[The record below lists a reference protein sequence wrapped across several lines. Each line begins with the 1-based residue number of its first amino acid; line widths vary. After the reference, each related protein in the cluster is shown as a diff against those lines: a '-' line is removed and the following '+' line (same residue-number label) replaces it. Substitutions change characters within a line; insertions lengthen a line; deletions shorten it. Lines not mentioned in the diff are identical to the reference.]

1 MRKETKQIY
10 QKDRV
15 FVKDR
20 GIWLRFIKMLFK
32 SRLPILWIA
41 AYFALSMFITN
52 LGVSVTEYTA
62 QMFAGNLSFEGVIL
76 PFLLYSAFNI
86 VTSAISFALS
96 YLCYARIDRNL
107 RRMVWDKITRLPLSY
122 FDKHPPKE
130 LISRITDDTGSI
142 SGLIIQTIVP
152 FFTGLYSL
160 YVLFKRIG
168 TYDQSL
174 MWTLFA
180 VVPFVVVTG
189 FIMGKMRF
197 GINDTFTRRTAAMVR
212 ELSEKVTNVPLVK
225 SFAKEEQEIQTG
237 RAYMTALYKTARKAS
252 WIGQLSSPVYTMV
265 SVLQVIVIVLVGRN
279 FYMTGALDL
288 TQWIAYLAFATQIA
302 NSLQGYAGY
311 WTSFKSSQGATRR
324 VTYIMD
330 ERNEDE
336 GPDRSAEDMSGG
348 FTFHDVTF
356 AYEETP
362 VLRHI
367 NLHIPEGKAT
377 AFVGLSG
384 GGKTTMLNLLERFY
398 TPQEGY
404 ITVGDEDISSY
415 NMKSYRENIAYM
427 TQECVLFSGTIRENI
442 LYGFQREVSQEELDA
457 ACKAANAYDF
467 IMEFPEGYETQVG
480 EAGGKLSG
488 GQKQR
493 LAIARTILKA
503 PKYLFMDEATGAM
516 DAKAKEDIWVG
527 LRALME
533 GKTTVIVAHDYQTAK
548 NAEYIVVVA
557 NGMIEDFGTKEEV
570 YERND
575 FYRQLAD
582 QEEVE
587 SNG

>member
-1 MRKETKQIY
+1 MKKEKKQIY
-10 QKDRV
+10 QKDQV

-32 SRLPILWIA
+32 SRLPILWIL
-41 AYFALSMFITN
+41 AYFALSMLITN
-52 LGVSVTEYTA
+52 MGVSVTEYTA
-62 QMFAGNLSFEGVIL
+62 AMFAGNLDFQGVIR
-76 PFLLYSAFNI
+76 PFLIYSAFNL
-86 VTSAISFALS
+86 VTAGISFALS

-130 LISRITDDTGSI
+130 LITRITDDTASI

-160 YVLFKRIG
+160 FVLFRRIG
-168 TYDQSL
+168 TYDSSL
-174 MWTLFA
+174 MWTLLA
-180 VVPFVVVTG
+180 VVPFVVITG

-197 GINDTFTRRTAAMVR
+197 GINDTSTRRTAAMVR
-212 ELSEKVTNVPLVK
+212 ELSEKVTNVPLIK
-225 SFAKEEQEIQTG
+225 SFAKEEQEIETG
-237 RAYMTALYKTARKAS
+237 KAYMTALYKTARKAS

-265 SVLQVIVIVLVGRN
+265 GVLQVIVIVLVGRN

-288 TQWIAYLAFATQIA
+288 TEWIAYLAFATQIA

-311 WTSFKSSQGATRR
+311 WTAFKSSQGATRR

-330 ERNEDE
+330 EKNEDP
-336 GPDRSAEDMSGG
+336 GPNCSAEDMSGS
-348 FTFHDVTF
+348 FAFHDVSF

-367 NLHIPEGKAT
+367 NLEIPEGKAT

-398 TPQEGY
+398 VPQEGY
-404 ITVGDEDISSY
+404 ITIGGEDISSY
-415 NMKSYRENIAYM
+415 NLNSYRENIAYM
-427 TQECVLFSGTIRENI
+427 TQECVLFSGTIRENL
-442 LYGFQREVSQEELDA
+442 LYGVKREVTQEEIEE

-467 IMEFPEGYETQVG
+467 IMEFPETFETDVG

-493 LAIARTILKA
+493 LAIARTILKQ

-516 DAKAKEDIWVG
+516 DAKAKEEIWVG

-557 NGMIEDFGTKEEV
+557 NGMIEDMGTKEEL

-575 FYRQLAD
+575 FYRQFVQ
-582 QEEVE
+582 QEVA

>member
-1 MRKETKQIY
+1 MKKEKKQIY

-15 FVKDR
+15 FIKDR
-20 GIWLRFIKMLFK
+20 GIWLRFIKMLLK
-32 SRLPILWIA
+32 SRLPILWIV
-41 AYFALSMFITN
+41 AYFALSVMISKM
-52 LGVSVTEYTA
+52 GVNVTEYTA
-62 QMFAGNLSFEGVIL
+62 EMFAGNLSFEGVIL
-76 PFLLYSAFNI
+76 PFLLYSGFNLI
-86 VTSAISFALS
+86 TSAVSFALS

-130 LISRITDDTGSI
+130 LITRVTDDTASI

-152 FFTGLYSL
+152 FFTGLFN
-160 YVLFKRIG
+160 LFILFQRIG
-168 TYDQSL
+168 TYDSSL
-174 MWTLFA
+174 MWSLLA
-180 VVPFVVVTG
+180 VVPFVILTG

-197 GINDTFTRRTAAMVR
+197 GINDASTRRTAAMVR
-212 ELSEKVTNVPLVK
+212 ELSEKVTNVPLIK
-225 SFAKEEQEIQTG
+225 SFAKEEQETETG
-237 RAYMTALYKTARKAS
+237 KAYMMAIYKTARKAS

-265 SVLQVIVIVLVGRN
+265 SVLQMIVIVLVGRD
-279 FYMTGALDL
+279 FYTTGALNL
-288 TQWIAYLAFATQIA
+288 AEWIAYLTFAGQIS

-311 WTSFKSSQGATRR
+311 WTAFKSSQGATRR

-330 ERNEDE
+330 EKNEDA
-336 GPDRSAEDMSGG
+336 GPDRSAEDMSGS
-348 FTFHDVTF
+348 FAFHDVSF

-367 NLHIPEGKAT
+367 NLEIPEGKAT

-398 TPQEGY
+398 APQEGY
-404 ITVGDEDISSY
+404 ITVGGEDISNY

-427 TQECVLFSGTIRENI
+427 TQECVLFSGTIRDNL
-442 LYGFQREVSQEELDA
+442 LYGVKREVTQEEIEE

-467 IMEFPEGYETQVG
+467 IMEFPGNYETDVG
-480 EAGGKLSG
+480 EAGSKLSG

-493 LAIARTILKA
+493 LAIARTILKK

-516 DAKAKEDIWVG
+516 DAKAKEEIWVG

-557 NGMIEDFGTKEEV
+557 NGMIEDMGTKEEL

-575 FYRQLAD
+575 FYRHFMQ
-582 QEEVE
+582 QEVE

>member
-1 MRKETKQIY
+1 MRKEKKTVY
-10 QKDRV
+10 QKDQV

-20 GIWLRFIKMLFK
+20 GIWWRFIKMLWK
-32 SRLPILWIA
+32 SKLPILWIVG
-41 AYFALSMFITN
+41 YFVLEMVITN
-52 LGVSVTEYTA
+52 MGVSVTEYTA
-62 QMFAGNLSFEGVIL
+62 EMFAGNLSFQGVIL
-76 PFLLYSAFNI
+76 PFLLYSGFNLI
-86 VTSAISFALS
+86 TSGVSFALV

-122 FDKHPPKE
+122 FDKNSPKE
-130 LISRITDDTGSI
+130 LITRVTGDTAGI

-168 TYDQSL
+168 TYDSSL
-174 MWTLFA
+174 MWSLLA

-189 FIMGKMRF
+189 FVMGKMRF
-197 GINDTFTRRTAAMVR
+197 GINDAATRRSAEMTR
-212 ELSEKVTNVPLVK
+212 ELSEKVTNVPLIK
-225 SFAKEEQEIQTG
+225 SFAKEEQEMQTG
-237 RAYMTALYKTARKAS
+237 KEYMTALFKTSIKSS
-252 WIGQLSSPVYTMV
+252 WIGNLSSPIYTMV
-265 SVLQVIVIVLVGRN
+265 GVLQVIVIVLVGRG
-279 FYMTGALDL
+279 FYTTGALTL
-288 TQWIAYLAFATQIA
+288 AEWIAYLSFATQIA
-302 NSLQGYAGY
+302 NRLQGYAGY
-311 WTSFKSSQGATRR
+311 WTSFKSSQGSTRR

-330 ERNEDE
+330 EEDE
-336 GPDRSAEDMSGG
+336 DPGPDRSAEDMSGG
-348 FTFHDVTF
+348 FAFHDVTF
-356 AYEETP
+356 AYEEKP

-398 TPQEGY
+398 QPQEGQ
-404 ITVGDEDISSY
+404 ITVGGEDISSY
-415 NMKSYRENIAYM
+415 NLKSYRQNIAYM

-442 LYGFQREVSQEELDA
+442 LYGFKREVSQEELDA

-467 IMEFPEGYETQVG
+467 IMEFPDGYDTQVG

-493 LAIARTILKA
+493 LAIARTILKQ

-516 DAKAKEDIWVG
+516 DAKAKEEIWVG

-548 NAEYIVVVA
+548 NADYIVVVA
-557 NGMIEDFGTKEEV
+557 NGMIEDFGTKEEL
-570 YERND
+570 YQRND

-582 QEEVE
+582 QEVE

>member
-1 MRKETKQIY
+1 MRKEKKTVY
-10 QKDRV
+10 QKDQV

-20 GIWLRFIKMLFK
+20 GIWWRFIKMLWK
-32 SRLPILWIA
+32 SKLPILWIVG
-41 AYFALSMFITN
+41 YFVLEMVITN
-52 LGVSVTEYTA
+52 MGVNVTEYTA
-62 QMFAGNLSFEGVIL
+62 EMFAGNLSFQGVIL
-76 PFLLYSAFNI
+76 PFLLYSGFNLI
-86 VTSAISFALS
+86 TSGVAFALV

-122 FDKHPPKE
+122 FDKNSPKE
-130 LISRITDDTGSI
+130 LITRVTGDTAGI

-168 TYDQSL
+168 TYDSSL
-174 MWTLFA
+174 MWSLLA

-189 FIMGKMRF
+189 FVMGKMRF
-197 GINDTFTRRTAAMVR
+197 GINDAATRRSAEMTR
-212 ELSEKVTNVPLVK
+212 ELSEKVTNVPLIK
-225 SFAKEEQEIQTG
+225 SFAKEEQEMQTG
-237 RAYMTALYKTARKAS
+237 KEYMTALFKTSIKSS
-252 WIGQLSSPVYTMV
+252 WIGNLSSPIYTMV
-265 SVLQVIVIVLVGRN
+265 GVLQVIVIVLVGRG
-279 FYMTGALDL
+279 FYTTGALTL
-288 TQWIAYLAFATQIA
+288 AEWIAYLSFATQIA
-302 NSLQGYAGY
+302 NRLQGYAGY
-311 WTSFKSSQGATRR
+311 WTSFKSSQGSTRR

-330 ERNEDE
+330 EKDEDP

-348 FTFHDVTF
+348 FAFHDVTF
-356 AYEETP
+356 AYEEKP

-398 TPQEGY
+398 QPQEGQ
-404 ITVGDEDISSY
+404 ITVGGEDISSY
-415 NMKSYRENIAYM
+415 NLKSYRQNIAYM

-442 LYGFQREVSQEELDA
+442 LYGFKREVSQEELDA

-467 IMEFPEGYETQVG
+467 IMEFPDGYDTQVG

-493 LAIARTILKA
+493 LAIARTILKQ

-516 DAKAKEDIWVG
+516 DAKAKEEIWVG

-548 NAEYIVVVA
+548 NADYIVVVA
-557 NGMIEDFGTKEEV
+557 NGMIEDFGTKEEL
-570 YERND
+570 YQRND

-582 QEEVE
+582 QEVE

>member
-1 MRKETKQIY
+1 MKKETKQIY
-10 QKDRV
+10 QKDQV

-32 SRLPILWIA
+32 SRLPILWIV
-41 AYFALSMFITN
+41 AYFALSMLITN
-52 LGVSVTEYTA
+52 MGVSVTEYTA
-62 QMFAGNLSFEGVIL
+62 EMFAGNLNFRGVIL
-76 PFLLYSAFNI
+76 PFLMYSAFNL
-86 VTSAISFALS
+86 VTSGLSFALS

-107 RRMVWDKITRLPLSY
+107 RRMVWDKITRLPMSY
-122 FDKHPPKE
+122 FDKNPPKD

-160 YVLFKRIG
+160 YVLFRRIG
-168 TYDQSL
+168 TYDSSL
-174 MWTLFA
+174 MWSLLA
-180 VVPFVVVTG
+180 VVPFVVLTG

-197 GINDTFTRRTAAMVR
+197 GINDTTTRRTAAMVR
-212 ELSEKVTNVPLVK
+212 ELSEKVTNVPLIK
-225 SFAKEEQEIQTG
+225 SFAKEEQEIETG
-237 RAYMTALYKTARKAS
+237 SSYMTALYKTARKSS
-252 WIGQLSSPVYTMV
+252 WIAQLSSPVYTMV
-265 SVLQVIVIVLVGRN
+265 GVLQVIVIVLVGRN

-311 WTSFKSSQGATRR
+311 WTAFKSSQGATRR

-330 ERNEDE
+330 EKNEDQ

-348 FTFHDVTF
+348 FTFHDVSF
-356 AYEETP
+356 AYEEKP
-362 VLRHI
+362 VLRNI
-367 NLHIPEGKAT
+367 NLEIPEGKAT

-398 TPQEGY
+398 VPQEGY
-404 ITVGDEDISSY
+404 ITVGGEDISSY

-427 TQECVLFSGTIRENI
+427 TQECVLFSGTIRDNL
-442 LYGFQREVSQEELDA
+442 LYGVKRDVTQEEIDE

-467 IMEFPEGYETQVG
+467 IIEFPEGYDTQVG

-493 LAIARTILKA
+493 LAIARTILKQ

-516 DAKAKEDIWVG
+516 DAKAKEEIWVG
-527 LRALME
+527 LRALMA

-548 NAEYIVVVA
+548 NADYIVVVA
-557 NGMIEDFGTKEEV
+557 NGMIEDFGTKEEI
-570 YERND
+570 YARND
-575 FYRQLAD
+575 FYRSLAD
-582 QEEVE
+582 QEVE

>member
-1 MRKETKQIY
+1 MKKEKKQIY

-32 SRLPILWIA
+32 SRLPILWIV
-41 AYFALSMFITN
+41 AYFALSVLISKM
-52 LGVSVTEYTA
+52 GVNVTEYTA
-62 QMFAGNLSFEGVIL
+62 EMFAGNLSFEGVIL
-76 PFLLYSAFNI
+76 PFLLYSGFNLI
-86 VTSAISFALS
+86 TSAVSFALS

-130 LISRITDDTGSI
+130 LITRVTDDTASI

-152 FFTGLYSL
+152 FFTGLFN
-160 YVLFKRIG
+160 LFILFQRIG
-168 TYDQSL
+168 TYDSSL
-174 MWTLFA
+174 MWSLLA
-180 VVPFVVVTG
+180 VVPFVILTG

-197 GINDTFTRRTAAMVR
+197 GINDASTRRTAAMVR
-212 ELSEKVTNVPLVK
+212 ELSEKVTNVPLIK
-225 SFAKEEQEIQTG
+225 SFAKEEQETETG
-237 RAYMTALYKTARKAS
+237 KAYMMAIYKTARKAS

-265 SVLQVIVIVLVGRN
+265 SVLQMIVIVLVGRD
-279 FYMTGALDL
+279 FYTTGALNL
-288 TQWIAYLAFATQIA
+288 AEWIAYLTFAGQIS

-311 WTSFKSSQGATRR
+311 WTAFKSSQGATRR

-330 ERNEDE
+330 EKNEDA
-336 GPDRSAEDMSGG
+336 GPDRSAEDMSGS
-348 FTFHDVTF
+348 FAFHDVSF

-367 NLHIPEGKAT
+367 NLEIPEGKAT

-398 TPQEGY
+398 APQEGY
-404 ITVGDEDISSY
+404 ITVGGEDISNY

-427 TQECVLFSGTIRENI
+427 TQECVLFSGTIRDNL
-442 LYGFQREVSQEELDA
+442 LYGVKREVTQEEIEE

-467 IMEFPEGYETQVG
+467 IMEFPGTYETDVG
-480 EAGGKLSG
+480 EAGSKLSG

-493 LAIARTILKA
+493 LAIARTILKK

-516 DAKAKEDIWVG
+516 DAKAKEEIWVG

-557 NGMIEDFGTKEEV
+557 NGMIEDMGTKEEL

-575 FYRQLAD
+575 FYRHFMQ
-582 QEEVE
+582 QEVE

>member
-1 MRKETKQIY
+1 MKKEKKQIY

-20 GIWLRFIKMLFK
+20 GIWLRFTKMLFK
-32 SRLPILWIA
+32 SRLPILWIV
-41 AYFALSMFITN
+41 AYFALSMLIAN
-52 LGVSVTEYTA
+52 MGVSVTEYTA
-62 QMFAGNLSFEGVIL
+62 EMFAGNLNFEGVIL
-76 PFLLYSAFNI
+76 PFLLYSGFNLI
-86 VTSAISFALS
+86 TSAVSFALS

-107 RRMVWDKITRLPLSY
+107 RRMVWDKITRLPLAY

-130 LISRITDDTGSI
+130 LITRVTDDTASI

-152 FFTGLYSL
+152 FFTGLYN
-160 YVLFKRIG
+160 LFILFRRIG
-168 TYDQSL
+168 TYDSSL
-174 MWTLFA
+174 MWSLLA
-180 VVPFVVVTG
+180 VVPFVILTG

-197 GINDTFTRRTAAMVR
+197 GINDTSTRRTAAMVR
-212 ELSEKVTNVPLVK
+212 ELSEKVTNVPLIK
-225 SFAKEEQEIQTG
+225 SFAKEEQEMETG
-237 RAYMTALYKTARKAS
+237 KAYMTAIYKTARKSS

-279 FYMTGALDL
+279 FYMTGALGL
-288 TQWIAYLAFATQIA
+288 PEWIAYLAFATQIA

-311 WTSFKSSQGATRR
+311 WTAFKSSQGATRR

-330 ERNEDE
+330 EKNEDA
-336 GPDRSAEDMSGG
+336 GPDRSAEDMSGS
-348 FTFHDVTF
+348 FVFHDVSF

-367 NLHIPEGKAT
+367 NLEIPEGKAT

-398 TPQEGY
+398 APQEGY
-404 ITVGDEDISSY
+404 ISVGGEDISSY

-427 TQECVLFSGTIRENI
+427 TQECVLFSGTVRDNL
-442 LYGFQREVSQEELDA
+442 LYGVKREVTQEEIEDA
-457 ACKAANAYDF
+457 CRAANAYDF
-467 IMEFPEGYETQVG
+467 IMEFPETYETDVG
-480 EAGGKLSG
+480 EAGSKLSG

-493 LAIARTILKA
+493 LAIARTILKK

-516 DAKAKEDIWVG
+516 DAKAKEEIWVG

-557 NGMIEDFGTKEEV
+557 NGMIEDMGTKEEL

-575 FYRQLAD
+575 FYRQFV
-582 QEEVE
+582 QQEVE